1 MMKEPQPTSMDNINL
16 MVQRKFSKQIEETIK
31 EESEQSIESKLKQKN
46 DSNNPVV
53 ASVKESIGGHDV
65 QNMISIDSRK
75 RNSNIDGLPNSI
87 GSVEQNLE

>member
-1 MMKEPQPTSMDNINL
+1 MVREPQPNSMEEINR

-65 QNMISIDSRK
+65 QNMISLESRQ
-75 RNSNIDGLPNSI
+75 RNSNADGHRISA
-87 GSVEQNLE
+87 

>member
-1 MMKEPQPTSMDNINL
+1 MVWEPQPNSMEEINR

-65 QNMISIDSRK
+65 QNMISLESRQ
-75 RNSNIDGLPNSI
+75 RNSNADGHRNS
-87 GSVEQNLE
+87 V

>member
-1 MMKEPQPTSMDNINL
+1 MVREPQPNSMEEINM

-65 QNMISIDSRK
+65 QNMISLESRQ
-75 RNSNIDGLPNSI
+75 RNSNADGHRISA
-87 GSVEQNLE
+87 

>member
-1 MMKEPQPTSMDNINL
+1 MVWEPQPNSMEEINR

-65 QNMISIDSRK
+65 QNMISLESRQ
-75 RNSNIDGLPNSI
+75 RNSNADGHRI
-87 GSVEQNLE
+87 SV